1 MAFTEHLPAYFV
13 DFGTTATYLAASVK
27 GILDTPM
34 ADQFGILG
42 TAPRFICAAAD
53 VSGIAAGATLT
64 IGGIGYT
71 VSEVRPDGTGMM
83 ELVLD
88 KSS

>member
-1 MAFTEHLPAYFV
+1 MAETSSPVALYDE
-13 DFGTTATYLAASVK
+13 AASLQALQRY

-42 TAPRFICAAAD
+42 SAPRFICAAAD

-64 IGGIGYT
+64 ITGIGYT